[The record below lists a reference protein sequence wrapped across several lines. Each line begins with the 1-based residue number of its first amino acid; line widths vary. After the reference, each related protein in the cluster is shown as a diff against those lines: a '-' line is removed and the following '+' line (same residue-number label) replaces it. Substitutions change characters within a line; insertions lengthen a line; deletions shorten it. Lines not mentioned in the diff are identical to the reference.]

1 MKIVIVYSDG
11 EVASETPADYKGRT
25 DDANIQNVADA
36 LIKLGH
42 EVTRVIADESVFQK
56 LLELKDKTDV
66 IFNLAEEGYQQNI
79 HTEPHMAALLEM
91 LGFKFT
97 GSNYLCLANCLDKA
111 RAKQLFVVN
120 GLSTPKFMI
129 FNREITDEVKIIGL
143 KFPLIVK
150 PGKSDGSVG
159 IRRNSVV
166 EDIPSMVLKVNEVIK
181 TYEQPALVEEFI
193 DGREINVGILGNKRL
208 TVLPMSEII
217 FNLSP
222 DERNFLPYEAKWHTR
237 TKYYKGTTPQCPAV
251 IEPALKDEIEELARK
266 AYTLMGVRGY
276 GRVDFRIDKDN
287 KPYILEVNPNS
298 DISRDIGIANMAK
311 AHGMTYEELIEK
323 IVRMGLNKDEQE
335 FRIIVYE

>member
-1 MKIVIVYSDG
+1 MKVAIVYSDG
-11 EVASETPADYKGRT
+11 EVQTSDDYKGRS
-25 DDANIQNVADA
+25 DLANVNNVGDA
-36 LIKLGH
+36 LASLGH
-42 EVTRVIADESVFQK
+42 EVIRVVADESVFQK
-56 LLELKDKTDV
+56 LLELKDSTDIV
-66 IFNLAEEGYQQNI
+66 FNLAEEGYKQDI

-91 LGFKFT
+91 LGYKFT

-120 GLSTPKFMI
+120 GLSTPNFII
-129 FNREITDEVKIIGL
+129 FNREITEEVKIGTL

-166 EDIPSMVLKVNEVIK
+166 ENVEQLVMKVNEVIQ

-193 DGREINVGILGNKRL
+193 DGREVNVGIIGNKRL

-217 FNLSP
+217 FSLKP
-222 DERNFLPYEAKWHTR
+222 EERNFLPYEAKWLTR
-237 TKYYKGTTPQCPAV
+237 TKYYKGTTPQCPAEIGPV
-251 IEPALKDEIEELARK
+251 LKAEIEELARK
-266 AYTLMGVRGY
+266 AYNLMGVRGY
-276 GRVDFRIDKDN
+276 GRVDFRIDANN
-287 KPYILEVNPNS
+287 KPYILEVNPNP
-298 DISRDIGIANMAK
+298 DISLDAGLARMIK

-323 IVRMGLNKDEQE
+323 IVKMGISKDEQE

>member
-11 EVASETPADYKGRT
+11 EVASQTSADYKGRT
-25 DDANIQNVADA
+25 DDANIQNVNDA
-36 LIKLGH
+36 LTSLGH
-42 EVTRVIADESVFQK
+42 EVIRVVADETIFQK
-56 LLELKDKTDV
+56 LLELKESTDIV
-66 IFNLAEEGYQQNI
+66 FNLAEEGYKQDI

-120 GLSTPKFMI
+120 GLSTPKFII
-129 FNREITDEVKIIGL
+129 FNKEINADVKINGL
-143 KFPLIVK
+143 TFPLIVK

-166 EDIPSMVLKVNEVIK
+166 EDVESLVLRVNEVIQ

-193 DGREINVGILGNKRL
+193 DGREINVGIFGNKRL

-217 FNLSP
+217 FNLKP
-222 DERNFLPYEAKWHTR
+222 EERNFLPYEAKWLTR
-237 TKYYKGTTPQCPAV
+237 TKYYKGTTPQCPAE
-251 IEPALKDEIEELARK
+251 IEPGLKAEIEELARK
-266 AYTLMGVRGY
+266 AYILMGVRGY
-276 GRVDFRIDKDN
+276 GRVDFRIDANN
-287 KPYILEVNPNS
+287 KPYILEVNPNP
-298 DISRDIGIANMAK
+298 DISSDAGLSRMIA
-311 AHGMTYEELIEK
+311 AHGITYKELIEK
-323 IVRMGLNKDEQE
+323 IVRMGINKDEQE

>member
-11 EVASETPADYKGRT
+11 EVASQTPADYKGRT
-25 DDANIQNVADA
+25 DDANIQNVSDA
-36 LIKLGH
+36 LTSSGH
-42 EVTRVIADESVFQK
+42 EVIRVVANETVFQK
-56 LLELKDKTDV
+56 LLDLKNSTDIV
-66 IFNLAEEGYQQNI
+66 FNLAEEGYLEDI

-129 FNREITDEVKIIGL
+129 FNKEITDEVKVTGL
-143 KFPLIVK
+143 RFPLIVK
-150 PGKSDGSVG
+150 PGKSDGSIG

-166 EDIPSMVLKVNEVIK
+166 EDIPSLVLRVNEVIQ

-222 DERNFLPYEAKWHTR
+222 DERNFLPYEAKWMTR
-237 TKYYKGTTPQCPAV
+237 TKYYKGTVPQCPAE
-251 IEPALKDEIEELARK
+251 IEPGLKAEIEELARK
-266 AYTLMGVRGY
+266 AYILMGVRGY
-276 GRVDFRIDKDN
+276 GRVDFRIDSHN
-287 KPYILEVNPNS
+287 KPYILEVNPNP
-298 DISRDIGIANMAK
+298 DISRDAGLARMIQ
-311 AHGMTYEELIEK
+311 AHDMTYEELIEK
-323 IVRMGLNKDEQE
+323 IVKMGINKDEQE